1 MLNEG
6 PFWRLIQSW
15 SPSGLQDFWWRK
27 PHKNDISSSTE
38 EAAKV
43 KTEPRGRTQREP
55 KKPLMLSPTLA
66 TSVARSDF
74 FGYLTW
80 EGFKVTIPLH
90 LLSSTFDTLFCHS
103 WCIKSMSLQADSEMT
118 WTQHFRCLLWGLA
131 NGLACSVQNVPQL
144 FLKNSPRVAHWL
156 DNLSNG

>member
-66 TSVARSDF
+66 TSVPSSVFLGISPEKDLKWQF
-74 FGYLTW
+74 LFISY
-80 EGFKVTIPLH
+80 H
-90 LLSSTFDTLFCHS
+90 LLLIPYICHS

-144 FLKNSPRVAHWL
+144 FLKNSPRVARWL
-156 DNLSNG
+156 DNRSNG